1 MPALMNAP
9 EVVEH
14 EEHALCAAHDPE
26 QPPVCAASPGFW
38 PRVLQYV
45 KRHKVHTPHGTSS
58 SSQGP
63 LHRIEVPA
71 DLLARQYPSLYIR
84 AYAGV

>member
-1 MPALMNAP
+1 MPAVMNAP

-14 EEHALCAAHDPE
+14 EEHALYAAHDPE

-45 KRHKVHTPHGTSS
+45 QQRVHTSHSIPCSAH
-58 SSQGP
+58 GP
-63 LHRIEVPA
+63 LHRIEMPA